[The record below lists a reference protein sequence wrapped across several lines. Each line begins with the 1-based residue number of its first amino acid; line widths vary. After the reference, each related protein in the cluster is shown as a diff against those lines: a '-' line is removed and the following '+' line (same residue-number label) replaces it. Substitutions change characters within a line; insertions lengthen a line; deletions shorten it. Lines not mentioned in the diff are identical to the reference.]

1 MHESLFIQFIKAIFP
16 KLSLYVKEKETP
28 KNRTYLHKTMLRE
41 VYSADQKWEGTSANT
56 TYVAADIVDMDSPLP
71 LKKRGTIATSNGR
84 IPKIGMK
91 KMLIESDINAINIMK
106 AQYNNLTLQAQN
118 QEAASLVEQA
128 ATTREAANTA
138 KARIINK
145 LMNDGVACSVGIDE
159 IDEKNFLEALSNGVI
174 AVEDE
179 DNSGKAVRFNYGYLK
194 ENLFKTATKDHT
206 AREDFDRVF
215 DKANTDNNTIIKVLM
230 AKTML
235 DAIRK
240 EQWAKELVA
249 DFEGKVYTEESKLK
263 TPTSQAF
270 RDAFNDEYG
279 AEIQVINRTVVI
291 EKNSKRHSVKPW
303 NAKNI
308 IFICNEEVG
317 SLVWATLAE
326 STNPVEGV
334 KYSTVD
340 TYKLISKYSKNEPAL
355 MEVTSGQALVI
366 PVIEDVDQIY
376 SLTTA
381 SEEVNT
387 EEEGKDSTDQYTT
400 YKGKKYK
407 KTDLVTALKAAGQNV
422 KSNSTDETLI
432 KALNSLSDE
441 EEAAVL
447 AKLTP
452 QE

>member
-1 MHESLFIQFIKAIFP
+1 MQESLFIQFIKAIFP

-41 VYSADQKWEGTSANT
+41 VYSADQKWEGSSANT

-91 KMLIESDINAINIMK
+91 KMLVESDINAINIMK

-118 QEAASLVEQA
+118 QESAGLVEQA
-128 ATTREAANTA
+128 TTTREAANTA

-179 DNSGKAVRFNYGYLK
+179 DNSGKAVRFNYGYMS
-194 ENLFKTATKDHT
+194 ENMFKTATKDHT
-206 AREDFDRVF
+206 SREDFDRVF

-249 DFEGKVYTEESKLK
+249 DFEGKVYTEDSKLK

-270 RDAFNDEYG
+270 QEAFNDEFG

-291 EKNSKRHSVKPW
+291 EKNGKRHSVKPW
-303 NAKNI
+303 NAQNI

-317 SLVWATLAE
+317 SLVWGTLAE

-340 TYKLISKYSKNEPAL
+340 TYKLISKYSKNDPAL

-387 EEEGKDSTDQYTT
+387 EEEGKDSTDQFTT

-407 KTDLVTALKAAGQNV
+407 KADLVNALKVAGQNV

>member
-28 KNRTYLHKTMLRE
+28 QNRTYLHKTMLRE

-91 KMLIESDINAINIMK
+91 KVLLESDINSVNIMR
-106 AQYNNLTLQAQN
+106 AQYNNLTLQAQE
-118 QEAASLVEQA
+118 QETAGLVEQA
-128 ATTREAANTA
+128 ATTRDAADTA

-159 IDEKNFLEALSNGVI
+159 VDEKNFLQALSNGVI

-179 DNSGKAVRFNYGYLK
+179 DNSGKAVRFDYGYLS
-194 ENLFKTATKDHT
+194 ENMFKTSTKDHT
-206 AREDFDRVF
+206 AKEDFDRVF
-215 DKANTDNNTIIKVLM
+215 DKANSDNNTIIKVLL

-235 DAIRK
+235 DNIRK

-249 DFEGKVYTEESKLK
+249 DYEGKIYTDDSKLK
-263 TPTSQAF
+263 TPTAQAF
-270 RDAFNDEYG
+270 RDAFADEFG
-279 AEIQVINRTVVI
+279 ATLEVINRTVVI
-291 EKNSKRHSVKPW
+291 EKNGKRHSVKPW
-303 NAKNI
+303 NAENI

-317 SLVWATLAE
+317 SLVWGTLAE

-340 TYKLISKYSKNEPAL
+340 AYKLISKYSKNDPAL
-355 MEVTSGQALVI
+355 MEITSGQALVI

-381 SEEVNT
+381 SEEVDT
-387 EEEGKDSTDQYTT
+387 DAETDDTSDQYTT
-400 YKGKKYK
+400 YKGKKYL
-407 KTDLVTALKAAGQNV
+407 KTELISALKAAGQNV

-441 EEAAVL
+441 DEAAVL

-452 QE
+452 IA